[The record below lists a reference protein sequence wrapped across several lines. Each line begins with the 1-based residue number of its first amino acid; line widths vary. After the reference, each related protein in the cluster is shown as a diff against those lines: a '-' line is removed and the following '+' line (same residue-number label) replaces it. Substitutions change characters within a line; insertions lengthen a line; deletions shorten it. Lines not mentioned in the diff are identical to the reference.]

1 MKNVTMSRLGGFTL
15 IELLVVVLIIGILA
29 AIAVP
34 QYNKAVLKSRVVEIQ
49 TVFDAVGKGAEAY
62 YLANGNNVP
71 DGTPLLEVLDVDVT
85 KMLDFSNGV
94 YYSKDKRIYYV
105 FNVHPSEVYFYAY
118 PVGYDSSLTLMRR
131 RVWGGKWSNAC
142 SPESHYICKSL
153 KGSWVTE

>member
-62 YLANGNNVP
+62 WLTGSVGYDTNIV
-71 DGTPLLEVLDVDVT
+71 ESVDVDVT
-85 KMLDFSNGV
+85 QMLDCFNNFFCN
-94 YYSKDKRIYYV
+94 SKDNRIQYGFTGSPYG
-105 FNVHPSEVYFYAY
+105 FHFYATIADE
-118 PVGYDSSLTLMRR
+118 PHLMLTHNFY
-131 RVWGGKWSNAC
+131 GGKWYNGC
-142 SPESHYICKSL
+142 GPESHYICKSL
-153 KGSWVTE
+153 KSSGWTRTE